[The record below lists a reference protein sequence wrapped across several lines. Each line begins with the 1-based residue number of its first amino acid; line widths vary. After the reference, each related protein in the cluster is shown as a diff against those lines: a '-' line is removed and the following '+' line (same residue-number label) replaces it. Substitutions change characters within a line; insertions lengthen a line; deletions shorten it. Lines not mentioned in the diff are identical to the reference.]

1 MCLTDTENTFAPRRH
16 FSELKDSSVLFIGS
30 LGDTNLKSN
39 ATHDELFVEAFTTI
53 ENNEK

>member
-30 LGDTNLKSN
+30 LGDTNLNDN
-39 ATHDELFVEAFTTI
+39 ARDELYVETFSSL
-53 ENNEK
+53 EKI